1 MAAVTSSA
9 WKTIAV
15 IAAIA
20 LVIAMFISGNL
31 ILAAGILVIAL
42 ILGGGALLYSRAG
55 PPER

>member
-15 IAAIA
+15 VAAVA
-20 LVIAMFISGNL
+20 LVIAMLVAGNL
-31 ILAAGILVIAL
+31 ILAVGIVVIAL
-42 ILGGGALLYSRAG
+42 ILGGGALLYDRAG